1 MKLSYEGTLVPAET
15 SATLSISMGEVGTY
29 SCQVINEAGAGMDNI
44 TIELG
49 LEGKLC
55 AQLSQRVRSQIVIAS
70 LA

>member
-44 TIELG
+44 TIDLG

-55 AQLSQRVRSQIVIAS
+55 AQLSQRVSQIVIVS